1 MLLVVRK
8 AIVEIPLLM
17 TIVFQTD
24 NCRFSTT
31 VLLLGSL
38 SVSSDPVFGNSGS
51 SLHQS
56 DALPVP
62 SGPGGGRL
70 FIHMIAKWIRPPVHS
85 HLYMCLV

>member
-1 MLLVVRK
+1 
-8 AIVEIPLLM
+8 M

-24 NCRFSTT
+24 NRRLSTT

-70 FIHMIAKWIRPPVHS
+70 FIHMIAKWIRPAVHS